1 MKMILLASVLALG
14 SVSVYA
20 TQVNQDCYC
29 PTCPGHKKKCAPT
42 GDQFKRIP
50 YNNKQADSSGS
61 KKKATG
67 SSAKTGV
74 Q

>member
-14 SVSVYA
+14 SVSVHA
-20 TQVNQDCYC
+20 TQVNQDCFC

-50 YNNKQADSSGS
+50 YNNKQADTSSS
-61 KKKATG
+61 TKKKN
-67 SSAKTGV
+67 SNSAKTV
-74 Q
+74 NQ